1 MALTLVWGQGGL
13 SALSPRLAPILSFY
27 DLLKNGTALP
37 EIEIEGGK
45 SSGSENN
52 KIGAK
57 DKSCQ
62 RPRTK
67 FKAMAWKAI
76 CEKTFLGLS

>member
-37 EIEIEGGK
+37 EIETDLPKIETAL
-45 SSGSENN
+45 SYELNN
-52 KIGAK
+52 KY
-57 DKSCQ
+57 Q
-62 RPRTK
+62 PY
-67 FKAMAWKAI
+67 
-76 CEKTFLGLS
+76 EGLIYKL